1 MEKKSVF
8 AVHIFSRA
16 TPFEGAGR
24 TNGRDPKVPETLQF
38 VATRTSKHTMKR
50 ELYLGL
56 DVHKDCIATVVAE
69 AGRRGEV
76 RDTCTIRKRSVYRQR
91 LALLYC
97 R

>member
-1 MEKKSVF
+1 MPF
-8 AVHIFSRA
+8 IFSRGLLLL
-16 TPFEGAGR
+16 EEQSR
-24 TNGRDPKVPETLQF
+24 TNGRDKRISGNVQF
-38 VATRTSKHTMKR
+38 VTIRTSKHTMKR

-69 AGRRGEV
+69 AGGEV
-76 RDTCTIRKRSVYRQR
+76 RDTGTIRKRSVYRQR